1 MKAYTRMSRSCIVV
15 SCATNRLHRLVQ
27 TTRQTSEIAL
37 IDSRG
42 NPAGRIHATRYYR
55 TICRTMYRTIGYRCS
70 SSHSRY
76 IVRYTAVNCHAA
88 CDVSGKCT
96 CCVTKLK
103 VIGPRQA
110 HAQFAEK
117 SRTVTLANYDI
128 AMLYMMFLLVTVL
141 MKYRKIVGR
150 PRRRSHRRVWVRSY
164 LRKRRAA
171 GTRDCNPGIPNPG
184 IPDFFSIPKSR
195 DWMAPIPGFRD

>member
-1 MKAYTRMSRSCIVV
+1 MKAYTRMSGLCIVV

-76 IVRYTAVNCHAA
+76 IVRYTAVNCHTA

-117 SRTVTLANYDI
+117 SRTVTLANCDI
-128 AMLYMMFLLVTVL
+128 GQLRHSDVIHDVL
-141 MKYRKIVGR
+141 
-150 PRRRSHRRVWVRSY
+150 
-164 LRKRRAA
+164 A
-171 GTRDCNPGIPNPG
+171 GYSVNEIGL
-184 IPDFFSIPKSR
+184 PKNS
-195 DWMAPIPGFRD
+195 W

>member
-27 TTRQTSEIAL
+27 TRQTSEIAL

-42 NPAGRIHATRYYR
+42 NPAGRIHAYTRYYR
-55 TICRTMYRTIGYRCS
+55 TICRSMYRTTGYRCS

-76 IVRYTAVNCHAA
+76 VVRYTALNCHAA

-96 CCVTKLK
+96 CVTKLK

-128 AMLYMMFLLVTVL
+128 ACPPLMFYSFDLLGNYSLCATW
-141 MKYRKIVGR
+141 
-150 PRRRSHRRVWVRSY
+150 H
-164 LRKRRAA
+164 
-171 GTRDCNPGIPNPG
+171 
-184 IPDFFSIPKSR
+184 
-195 DWMAPIPGFRD
+195 

>member
-1 MKAYTRMSRSCIVV
+1 MSHDV
-15 SCATNRLHRLVQ
+15 SYDRLSLQQFTFTIYREICNRKL
-27 TTRQTSEIAL
+27 
-37 IDSRG
+37 SRH
-42 NPAGRIHATRYYR
+42 I
-55 TICRTMYRTIGYRCS
+55 
-70 SSHSRY
+70 
-76 IVRYTAVNCHAA
+76 

-110 HAQFAEK
+110 HAQFADK
-117 SRTVTLANYDI
+117 SRTVTMASYDI

-171 GTRDCNPGIPNPG
+171 GVKRGIMNELSETHP
-184 IPDFFSIPKSR
+184 
-195 DWMAPIPGFRD
+195 AGFIN

>member
-1 MKAYTRMSRSCIVV
+1 VY
-15 SCATNRLHRLVQ
+15 
-27 TTRQTSEIAL
+27 
-37 IDSRG
+37 
-42 NPAGRIHATRYYR
+42 
-55 TICRTMYRTIGYRCS
+55 TIGYRCS

-76 IVRYTAVNCHAA
+76 IVRYATVNCHAI

-110 HAQFAEK
+110 HAQFTDK
-117 SRTVTLANYDI
+117 SRTVTIASYDI

-141 MKYRKIVGR
+141 MKYQKIVGR

-171 GTRDCNPGIPNPG
+171 GVMRGITNELSETHP
-184 IPDFFSIPKSR
+184 
-195 DWMAPIPGFRD
+195 AGFINYRAHKL